1 MANKIQIKRG
11 LASGLPV
18 LDAGEFGFSE
28 DSKQVHIGDGVTNFE
43 IVKIGDSPT
52 FAGVALTSLTAS
64 ANLDI
69 GAFSFR
75 ADQLITDRIGIGTLN
90 PAFDIHGVGGEF
102 SFALQAVGGLGRTW
116 VIRSTAGG
124 DYEIISGDIV
134 RVHVDIGG
142 NMIITGKTRTTRLE
156 VDDALTYMDRD
167 ANGNLTLTDA
177 VTGTMTLAEM
187 SCPPLVTLSA
197 VTQVEG
203 NLSLTGFKNRVLI
216 KWIRIKTASTDWNLT
231 LFKKNTFL
239 AADAFQVVNGRNG
252 DYDIYLDYP
261 YSDENGTPQLHINFT
276 DVTGANT
283 YDIEVR
289 GFALR

>member
-1 MANKIQIKRG
+1 MKITQ
-11 LASGLPV
+11 PY
-18 LDAGEFGFSE
+18 
-28 DSKQVHIGDGVTNFE
+28 
-43 IVKIGDSPT
+43 
-52 FAGVALTSLTAS
+52 VALTFPHVNEQLREIYELLNGRLNIDNLQSLAGMLVLEADIIDGNILARLVVNEIIMGNWTHTGNLTVASLLAS

-75 ADQLITDRIGIGTLN
+75 A
-90 PAFDIHGVGGEF
+90 A
-102 SFALQAVGGLGRTW
+102 
-116 VIRSTAGG
+116 
-124 DYEIISGDIV
+124 
-134 RVHVDIGG
+134 
-142 NMIITGKTRTTRLE
+142 RLE

-167 ANGNLTLTDA
+167 ASGNLMLTDA

-197 VTQVEG
+197 VTQAEG
-203 NLSLTGFKNRVLI
+203 NLSLAGFRNKVLI
-216 KWIRIKTASTDWNLT
+216 KWIRIKTLATDWNLT

-239 AADAFQVVNGRNG
+239 VADAFQVVNGKNG

-261 YSDENGTPQLHINFT
+261 YSDEDGISQLHINFT
-276 DVTGANT
+276 DVMGVNT